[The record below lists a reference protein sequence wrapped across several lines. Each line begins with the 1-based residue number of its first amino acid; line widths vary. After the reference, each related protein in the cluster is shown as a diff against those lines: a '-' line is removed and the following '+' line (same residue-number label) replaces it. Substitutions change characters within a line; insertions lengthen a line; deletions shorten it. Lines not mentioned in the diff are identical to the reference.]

1 MGFSFFKNEITLN
14 LFIVFWYNVNY
25 QKVVIYLRKVL
36 FLVMISILLLS
47 PYTFAQEDINLIGEA
62 AILIDMDCDE
72 ILYEKNAHEK
82 LYPAST
88 TKIMTAILALENGNM
103 KDMVTVD
110 EEIISLTEGAHI
122 ALDYDEEIL
131 FEDLINAMM
140 IASGNDAA
148 LSIGKHI
155 GGSLDNFVKMMNEK
169 AKELGA
175 NNTHFVN
182 PNGLHEEEH
191 YSTAYDLYLITK
203 YAMENEDFREI
214 VKKSSYVINPT
225 NKKDESRYL
234 YNTNKFLYGNAK
246 MDLDG
251 KVVPIEYE
259 GITGVKTGT
268 TSHAKSC
275 LVSFAN
281 RSGRNLLS
289 VVLKSS
295 NTGVYADTTKL
306 LNHGFNDFQKTIVAQ
321 ANEFVDNINIEN
333 GELPYV
339 SAILDQNLFYSLSQN
354 DADKVEKVINL
365 NKDIKAPIL
374 KGDVLGTADYYL
386 NGKTIG
392 QLNIVST
399 LDVEEVPAPK
409 FYQIILD
416 KWYLFVFGF
425 LIVTRIIY
433 LNTKARKRKRR
444 FKRNYSQYY

>member
-1 MGFSFFKNEITLN
+1 MRRIL
-14 LFIVFWYNVNY
+14 LLIMV
-25 QKVVIYLRKVL
+25 
-36 FLVMISILLLS
+36 SILLLS
-47 PYTFAQEDINLIGEA
+47 SYTFAQEDINLIGEA
-62 AILIDMDCDE
+62 AILVDMDCDE

-88 TKIMTAILALENGNM
+88 TKIMTAILAIEKGNM
-103 KDMVTVD
+103 KDMVTID

-122 ALDYDEEIL
+122 ALDYDEEVL
-131 FEDLINAMM
+131 FEDLVNAMM

-148 LSIGKHI
+148 LSLGKHI
-155 GGSLDNFVKMMNEK
+155 GGSLDVFVKMMNDK

-182 PNGLHEEEH
+182 PNGLHEDEH

-203 YAMENEDFREI
+203 YAMENEVFRDI
-214 VKKSSYVINPT
+214 VKKSSYTINPT

-234 YNTNKFLYGNAK
+234 YNTNKFLYGNTK

-251 KVVPIEYE
+251 KLVPIEFE

-281 RSGRNLLS
+281 RSGRNLLT
-289 VVLKSS
+289 VVLKS
-295 NTGVYADTTKL
+295 NTTGVYADTTKL
-306 LNHGFNDFQKTIVAQ
+306 LNHGFNDFQKTMVAQ
-321 ANEFVDNINIEN
+321 ANEFVDNIHIEN
-333 GELPYV
+333 GEFPYV
-339 SAILDQNLFYSLSQN
+339 SAILDNNLFYSLNQN
-354 DADKVEKVINL
+354 DISKVEKVINL
-365 NKDIKAPIL
+365 SEDIKAPIL

-399 LDVEEVPAPK
+399 LDVNEVPAPK
-409 FYQIILD
+409 FYQVILD
-416 KWYLFVFGF
+416 KWYLLVFGI
-425 LIVTRIIY
+425 LIISRIIY
-433 LNTKARKRKRR
+433 LNTRARRKKRR
-444 FKRNYSQYY
+444 FKRNYSRNY